1 MAVSPLFQT
10 DFARAGS
17 PLEGVLG
24 TFMDINI
31 KEGKA
36 RQARELKAADPKG
49 FLDIYKE
56 ALKNERELMKQLT
69 QLRSKSTGGD
79 TISTSFTAPNEL
91 AIIKEENRIKDQQ
104 RRQLEDRAAG
114 VGTYANEARGAVRD
128 TLKQMKDADPTRRAN
143 LAGQL
148 RGDIQKARMKAA
160 GQTRGAGHGIYAGIL
175 EDARQLRLPKEA
187 MEIVIRESQVARII
201 PTDEDKLIYQNPQ
214 QLTPSAQAALNKAR
228 RGTSTSRRTTK
239 TGTAG
244 VDPSALAKMLM
255 NQLAVAKAETRRA
268 RSQYDQARTEYRRL
282 AGGPD
287 RNLAFAPIATRPS
300 QQSAA
305 LDEYTRLV
313 EVDPERAA
321 AVLDASR
328 EAGEFTIGDR
338 LAELR
343 ADPDAKGK
351 APIDTVLDQVGALEA
366 LTGYSRG
373 PTEPGRFGVS
383 VITRNLNAGDIPT
396 VRQAMADMLAAVDAP
411 MYSGQKFGKIDSMGD
426 TLEFRN
432 YLENGIAALDEL
444 EKDDPSVA
452 TQVAEDLAKELVDW
466 KDSQDE
472 SEIKRQ
478 RADNQPGFAVSRSIN
493 RIRTAKR
500 KADKSGD
507 KKILQQA
514 LADET
519 NKIRATDDFS
529 RSAYGD
535 RFLED
540 VEEFLDHQDV
550 DYFENNLV
558 ELQSAAEEAAVIE
571 PDMDT
576 QIPTEM

>member
-17 PLEGVLG
+17 PLEGLLG
-24 TFMDINI
+24 QFMDINI

-56 ALKNERELMKQLT
+56 ALKNEREITKQLT

-104 RRQLEDRAAG
+104 RRQLEDKQAG
-114 VGTYANEARGAVRD
+114 AGSYTEARTTIRD
-128 TLKQMKDADPTRRAN
+128 TLKRLKDADPDTRES

-148 RGDIQKARMKAA
+148 RGDIQGSRMSAA
-160 GQTRGAGHGIYAGIL
+160 GQTRGAGHAIYEGML
-175 EDARQLRLPKEA
+175 KDAADLRLPTEA
-187 MEIVIRESQVARII
+187 MKIVFRESQVARII
-201 PTDEDKLIYQNPQ
+201 PTDEDKLIYQDPQ
-214 QLTPSAQAALNKAR
+214 QLSPSAQADLNRAR

-239 TGTAG
+239 TGTPG
-244 VDPSALAKMLM
+244 VDPSSLAKMLM

-268 RSQYDQARTEYRRL
+268 RSQYDQARTEYRQL

-351 APIDTVLDQVGALEA
+351 APIDSVLDQVGALEA

-373 PTEPGRFGVS
+373 PAEPGKFGVS

-452 TQVAEDLAKELVDW
+452 TQVAEDFAKELVDW

-493 RIRTAKR
+493 RVRTAKR

-529 RSAYGD
+529 RSAYGE

-540 VEEFLDHQDV
+540 VEEFLDHQNV

>member
-104 RRQLEDRAAG
+104 RRQLEDKQAGAGAYDAA
-114 VGTYANEARGAVRD
+114 RSRVRQ
-128 TLKQMKDADPTRRAN
+128 TLKRIKDADPDTRES

-148 RGDIQKARMKAA
+148 RGDIQRARMSAA
-160 GQTRGAGHGIYAGIL
+160 GQTRGAGHAIHEGML
-175 EDARQLRLPKEA
+175 QDAADLRLPREA
-187 MEIVIRESQVARII
+187 MRVVFQESAVARII

-214 QLTPSAQAALNKAR
+214 QLSPSAQAALNRAR

-239 TGTAG
+239 TGTEG
-244 VDPSALAKMLM
+244 VDPSSLAKMLM

-373 PTEPGRFGVS
+373 PAEPGKFGVS
-383 VITRNLNAGDIPT
+383 VITRNLSAADIPT

-411 MYSGQKFGKIDSMGD
+411 MYAGQKFGKIDSMGD

-452 TQVAEDLAKELVDW
+452 TQVAEDFAKELVDW

-550 DYFENNLV
+550 DYFENNLI